1 MITQYTVN
9 LCSFILQV
17 IGICTKQPIFA
28 GKSVCPKKR
37 IHLKI
42 PWVYDPF
49 PFWPNSNLEHVET
62 TAKNMWLLR
71 CDRFLRLGLKVKP
84 VSSASTGA
92 H

>member
-1 MITQYTVN
+1 MFIYTAGN
-9 LCSFILQV
+9 RDLHQATNICWK
-17 IGICTKQPIFA
+17 IGL
-28 GKSVCPKKR
+28 PKKANT
-37 IHLKI
+37 
-42 PWVYDPF
+42 PQNSMVYDPF